1 LGAPNPNFALQI
13 RGNRKQFWGDLLME
27 DGRPSGGLPS
37 LKIWERSD
45 KKWGEKLEAQ
55 FWSFKLLIT
64 PALSSTRKTLGADDE
79 KMPFRHVH
87 FLPIL
92 QAGG

>member
-13 RGNRKQFWGDLLME
+13 RGNRKQFWGALLME

-45 KKWGEKLEAQ
+45 KKWGGGE
-55 FWSFKLLIT
+55 I
-64 PALSSTRKTLGADDE
+64 RG
-79 KMPFRHVH
+79 
-87 FLPIL
+87 PIL
-92 QAGG
+92 EFQITDNTCAILNEEDARS